1 MDNKDKIFNNDNL
14 PENVPFAVYEKAMI
28 RAESREKMHW
38 KFHFVE
44 AVSIVLLVVAF
55 FFYLSLY
62 DFESY
67 EVTAEG
73 DGHANY
79 IGQDGDIYNGFESS
93 SEETSSQ
100 EQGSSQR

>member
-1 MDNKDKIFNNDNL
+1 MDKEQIFDIGSDKL

-28 RAESREKMHW
+28 RAEQREKVHW
-38 KFHFVE
+38 KFHIIE
-44 AVSIVLLVVAF
+44 AVSIVLLVIAF

-79 IGQDGDIYNGFESS
+79 IGQDGDIYNGSESIS
-93 SEETSSQ
+93 QKESTQERTS
-100 EQGSSQR
+100 

>member
-1 MDNKDKIFNNDNL
+1 MNKQEIFDIDSDKL
-14 PENVPFAVYEKAMI
+14 PESVPFAVYEKAMI
-28 RAESREKMHW
+28 RAERREKMHW
-38 KFHFVE
+38 KFHRIE
-44 AVSIVLLVVAF
+44 AVSIVLLVIAF

-79 IGQDGDIYNGFESS
+79 IGQDGDIYNGSESIS
-93 SEETSSQ
+93 TEKSSQ
-100 EQGSSQR
+100 ERTS